1 MDIYIVYVCGNI
13 TVAHTKRSAAIE
25 HVLST
30 IAGLTGEPYTGS
42 TEEELYRYLDDNCD
56 VASFQAVWLSEDA

>member
-1 MDIYIVYVCGNI
+1 MDIYIVEVMGCIACAY
-13 TVAHTKRSAAIE
+13 TEYSAAIE

>member
-1 MDIYIVYVCGNI
+1 MDIYVVEVMGC
-13 TVAHTKRSAAIE
+13 TACAHTEYSAAIE

-30 IAGLTGEPYTGS
+30 IAEFTGEPFTGS

-56 VASFQAVWLSEDA
+56 VASFKTVWLSD

>member
-1 MDIYIVYVCGNI
+1 MDIYVVEVMGCTACAY
-13 TVAHTKRSAAIE
+13 TEYSAAIK

-30 IAGLTGEPYTGS
+30 IADLTDEPFTGS

-56 VASFQAVWLSEDA
+56 VASLKAVWLSN